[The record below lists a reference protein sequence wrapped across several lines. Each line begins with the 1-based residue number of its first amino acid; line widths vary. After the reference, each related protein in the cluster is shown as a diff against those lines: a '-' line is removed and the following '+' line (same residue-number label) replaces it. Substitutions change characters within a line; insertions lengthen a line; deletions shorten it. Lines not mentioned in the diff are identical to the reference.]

1 MKKVILI
8 LVCFIFLTGIAIAQ
22 ETKWYFGAGYGLSDV
37 DTGVS
42 GLTGTAT
49 LDEEDSGFKFFG
61 GFQFNKFVGVEI
73 AYVDFGEAELRGNN
87 GDTFV
92 VDGVTYQFTAS
103 NASID
108 AEATAFVIETVLSLP
123 LGDVS
128 GNDFLNYLTP
138 FLKVGVHFWDIEY
151 SISASNLTTT
161 TADDDGTDL
170 VFGAGIDFNLFKN
183 VGLRAEWER
192 FMFDDE
198 IDLFSGSIVTKF

>member
-198 IDLFSGSIVTKF
+198 IDLFSGSIVIKF